1 MTQYPALCG
10 YSAGFSFHTGSQM
23 KSYDT
28 KLVAGQKIFYRPSN
42 DGSISGDERIITE
55 VVEGACYR
63 RIRDGFDVMKGETW
77 LDLGANIGAFGVY
90 CKSKGATAICYEPDA
105 ECFKLLKK
113 NVGSWAHNY
122 AVTHLKEDQVSFYT
136 SPRATHA
143 RGTILPVHG
152 YTPLDTVPNMYAGY
166 IARTLGRVNGIKM
179 DIEGSEFE
187 ILDKW
192 LLPKS
197 DKLVLEYHTSRD
209 SNVANLRCRLDQI
222 KSRYKHVKYPPE
234 FDRVFGSGAAEFKA
248 FFDRLI
254 FAWN

>member
-1 MTQYPALCG
+1 MASNYA
-10 YSAGFSFHTGSQM
+10 A
-23 KSYDT
+23 KI
-28 KLVAGQKIFYRPSN
+28 VAEQRIWYRPN
-42 DGSISGDERIITE
+42 ADGSISGDERIIAE
-55 VVEGACYR
+55 VIESACYR
-63 RIRDGFDVMKGETW
+63 RVRDGFDVERGETW

-90 CKSKGATAICYEPDA
+90 CKSRGARAHCYEPEA

-113 NVGSWAHNY
+113 NVGAWAVNA
-122 AVTHLKEDQVSFYT
+122 AVTHLRDDCIAFYT

-152 YTPLDTVPNMYAGY
+152 YGSHGTVPNRYAGY
-166 IARTLGRVNGIKM
+166 VAGVLGRVDGIKM

-209 SNVANLRCRLDQI
+209 PSVENLERRIAAIQQ
-222 KSRYKHVKYPPE
+222 RYKHVRYPPE
-234 FDRVFGSGAAEFKA
+234 FDRGLDSGATTFKA
-248 FFDRLI
+248 YFDRLI